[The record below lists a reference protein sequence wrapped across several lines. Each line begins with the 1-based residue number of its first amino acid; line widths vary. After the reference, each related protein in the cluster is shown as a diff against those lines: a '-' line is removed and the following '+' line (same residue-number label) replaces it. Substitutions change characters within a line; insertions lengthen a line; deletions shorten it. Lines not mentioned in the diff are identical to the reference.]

1 MDKTEL
7 EAKAFDDQIKE
18 RIKHGHIPDL
28 REVKPCDYFY
38 CNPWRHPELVQL
50 DMGESFQLILKSIQS
65 YSKNSS
71 KDTKI
76 LEVGC
81 GPGYMSLELA
91 RHQYQVTGLD
101 VSTACIEVAKKL
113 SAHDPHRD
121 NKDNLRY
128 LRGNFTNPDIFKGEK
143 FDVVLFFGSLHHF
156 PKQNHVM
163 EKIQRILNSE
173 GLVIAHEPARDKYNE
188 ANVALS
194 HLVRTLLSATGS
206 FYKDTAVVPS
216 GKNINQELE
225 ALMAELKYE
234 DDSGASVQS
243 ANDNEAGFDE
253 MYNALNKNFTELHFE
268 NRYAFFHEIIGGIRL
283 DHKKT
288 FQLARYLRDI
298 DAILCKKGIVKATE
312 FFYIGRK

>member
-7 EAKAFDDQIKE
+7 EAKAFDDQIRE
-18 RIKHGHIPDL
+18 RMKHGHIPDL

-38 CNPWRHPELVQL
+38 NNPWRRPELVQL
-50 DMGESFQLILKSIQS
+50 DMVESFQLILKSIQS

-71 KDTKI
+71 KDTKV

-101 VSTACIEVAKKL
+101 VSSACIELAQNL
-113 SAHDPHRD
+113 SENDPHRD

-128 LRGNFTNPDIFKGEK
+128 LMGNFTNPDIFKGAK
-143 FDVVLFFGSLHHF
+143 FDVILFFGSLHHF

-163 EKIQRILNSE
+163 EKIKHILNSE
-173 GLVIAHEPARDKYNE
+173 GLVVVHEPARDRYNE
-188 ANVALS
+188 GNVALS
-194 HLVRTLLSATGS
+194 HLVRTLLSATDS
-206 FYKDTAVVPS
+206 FYKESAVPS
-216 GKNINQELE
+216 GKELNQELE

-234 DDSGASVQS
+234 DDSGVSVQS
-243 ANDNEAGFDE
+243 ENDNEAGFDE
-253 MYNALNKNFTELHFE
+253 MYSALNKNFTELHFE
-268 NRYAFFHEIIGGIRL
+268 DRYAFFHEIIGGIRL
-283 DHKKT
+283 DDKKT
-288 FQLARYLRDI
+288 FQLARYLRDM
-298 DAILCKKGIVKATE
+298 DALLCKKGIVKATE